1 MGGHMICWDCGQELD
16 VSSIEKSARDRTV
29 TRLLHALYRDAEAL
43 RSTGDYRAA
52 DALESLADEL
62 SASPEHTAL

>member
-16 VSSIEKSARDRTV
+16 VSSIEKGARDRTV
-29 TRLLHALYRDAEAL
+29 TRLLHTLYRDATAL
-43 RSTGDYRAA
+43 RGTGEHRAA

-62 SASPEHTAL
+62 AAAP

>member
-16 VSSIEKSARDRTV
+16 VSGIEKQARDAVLAKMMLT
-29 TRLLHALYRDAEAL
+29 LYRDAEAM
-43 RSTGDYRAA
+43 RSRGEHQAA

-62 SASPEHTAL
+62 SAAP

>member
-16 VSSIEKSARDRTV
+16 VSGIEKSARDRTV

-43 RSTGDYRAA
+43 RSTGEHRAA

-62 SASPEHTAL
+62 SAAP